1 MSLDAC
7 NYVSGEGVRRS
18 SVQLL
23 AVGTES
29 RLTELVDACHGTFQ
43 DFTGHFGS
51 VSKMKFSSDGKH
63 LLSAS
68 GNELL
73 LWKVLDSSK

>member
-7 NYVSGEGVRRS
+7 NFTSGEGVRKS

-23 AVGTES
+23 ALGTES
-29 RLTELVDACHGTFQ
+29 RLAELVDACHGTFQ
-43 DFTGHFGS
+43 DFTGHFGA
-51 VSKMKFSSDGKH
+51 VTKLKFSLDGKH

-73 LWKVLDSSK
+73 LWKVLDSAN